1 MLRSGNCKNV
11 SRLVRSSS
19 NYFELIRLF
28 NKYDVELI
36 SLDDGGIIDVSREIE
51 FVDAILRFASAR

>member
-1 MLRSGNCKNV
+1 
-11 SRLVRSSS
+11 
-19 NYFELIRLF
+19 
-28 NKYDVELI
+28 VELI